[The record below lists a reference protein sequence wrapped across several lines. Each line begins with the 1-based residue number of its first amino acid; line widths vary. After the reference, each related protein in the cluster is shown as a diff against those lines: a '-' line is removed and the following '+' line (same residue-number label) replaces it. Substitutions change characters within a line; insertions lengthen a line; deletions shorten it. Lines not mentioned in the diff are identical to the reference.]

1 MIDNYNDF
9 KLFLDKEIKN
19 LSKKP
24 KLLLHTCCAPCSS
37 YTMKFLKDYFDIT
50 IFYSNDNI
58 SPKEEYNHRLN
69 EQIRFANLFDINVL
83 YDEYKNEYY
92 QNAINGE

>member
-19 LSKKP
+19 LSKRP

-37 YTMKFLKDYFDIT
+37 YTIKFLKDYFDIT
-50 IFYSNDNI
+50 IFILMIIFHLKRNI
-58 SPKEEYNHRLN
+58 
-69 EQIRFANLFDINVL
+69 IID
-83 YDEYKNEYY
+83 
-92 QNAINGE
+92 

>member
-37 YTMKFLKDYFDIT
+37 YTIKFLKDYFDIT
-50 IFYSNDNI
+50 IFILMIIFHLKRNI
-58 SPKEEYNHRLN
+58 
-69 EQIRFANLFDINVL
+69 IID
-83 YDEYKNEYY
+83 
-92 QNAINGE
+92 